1 MTIIIIVNCLTANV
15 SIRRADSRLIVFRV
29 WSSPRRETRRARN
42 SANRRRILKTRDENE
57 VMQKIDASPMLERNV
72 KPHSRVYQNNGIS
85 RGFETTC
92 FLGFFVV
99 ARRMFLMYE
108 SRSRFYSLSSLETAE
123 VLRESENTPRK
134 RGESGTSAVVLPG
147 GSFQLLSTRS
157 RTNARSEMK
166 NNESGENQPV
176 AYSQEVRAKAHF
188 QIEWKD

>member
-1 MTIIIIVNCLTANV
+1 MVAAGEKRDAHAT
-15 SIRRADSRLIVFRV
+15 
-29 WSSPRRETRRARN
+29 TR
-42 SANRRRILKTRDENE
+42 IDDLFFLKTHDENE
-57 VMQKIDASPMLERNV
+57 VMQKIDASPMLKRNV

-92 FLGFFVV
+92 FLRFFVV

-108 SRSRFYSLSSLETAE
+108 SRSRFYSLSSLETAR

-134 RGESGTSAVVLPG
+134 REGSGTARDTG
-147 GSFQLLSTRS
+147 S

-176 AYSQEVRAKAHF
+176 A
-188 QIEWKD
+188 I